1 MQYLTAA
8 NIRVKYC
15 VPPKEIHHPCSILP
29 TYHSPPQE
37 KQRERLING
46 ILSSLYILLPSTR
59 KYKGQGSMSVTPQG
73 FTQQHLDCRKDKT
86 DDTVSST
93 NKVKE
98 EKKDAE
104 GQPKD

>member
-1 MQYLTAA
+1 
-8 NIRVKYC
+8 
-15 VPPKEIHHPCSILP
+15 
-29 TYHSPPQE
+29 
-37 KQRERLING
+37 
-46 ILSSLYILLPSTR
+46 
-59 KYKGQGSMSVTPQG
+59 MSVTPQG
-73 FTQQHLDCRKDKT
+73 FTQQHADYRKDKT